1 MSPRARGVAADCSGS
16 NGANGLMIQRFLRYL
31 PAFGRARNGNVA
43 MIFAL
48 LLVPVTVLSGGA
60 VDLNQA
66 MNARTR
72 LSRALDAAALAVGV
86 HTSIGQEDAE
96 EMALDFVMANY
107 PRREIGTIQ
116 NLTVD
121 LDDVNDRVT
130 VRAEARI
137 ETRFLGL
144 IGIDNLTVHWESEV
158 QRARRGLELAMVLD
172 NTGSMSGS
180 KISSL
185 RSAGL
190 LLTDIL
196 FEGADPDR
204 LRIGLV
210 PFSST
215 VNVGDRYE
223 RAWWLDPDGLSP
235 VHSENFD
242 PPANRWDIYGTIRN
256 RDWLGCVEARPIPH
270 DIEDTLPDPNHPE
283 TLFVPYFAPDES
295 DRGYYANDYLD
306 DGMGG
311 YDERARMRN
320 TPKYTN
326 AWISGAGPGWGCS
339 ARPITP
345 LTNNRATI
353 DEAIGDMIASG
364 TTNIPIGIGWGVR
377 VLSPQEPF
385 AGGTAFGDEET
396 IKAMVVLT
404 DGENVMRGR
413 GNENYS
419 DYSGYA
425 YSRDGRL
432 GVVSSS
438 SHTLANELDARTAAA
453 CEYAKGLG
461 IRVYTITFQVSSTST
476 RDMMRDCASNP
487 YLYFDSPSEEALRS
501 AFEMIA
507 GDLTNLRLSR

>member
-1 MSPRARGVAADCSGS
+1 MSIMIGEAISWARRLAA
-16 NGANGLMIQRFLRYL
+16 
-31 PAFGRARNGNVA
+31 ARRGNVA
-43 MIFAL
+43 MIFAIVM
-48 LLVPVTVLSGGA
+48 VPVMLLSGGA

-86 HTSIGQEDAE
+86 QTSIGQTAAEDLA
-96 EMALDFVMANY
+96 MDFVLANY
-107 PRREIGTIQ
+107 PSREIGTIR
-116 NLTVD
+116 NLSVT

-130 VRAEARI
+130 VRAEAQVATI
-137 ETRFLGL
+137 VLGL
-144 IGIDNLTVHWESEV
+144 IGIDTLTVHWESEV

-172 NTGSMSGS
+172 NTGSMGGS

-185 RSAGL
+185 RSAAL

-196 FEGADPDR
+196 FEDADPNR
-204 LRIGLV
+204 LHIGLV

-215 VNVGDRYE
+215 VNVGTAYE
-223 RAWWLDPDGLSP
+223 RAWWLDPHALSP

-242 PPANRWDIYGTIRN
+242 PPANRWDIYDTIRN
-256 RDWLGCVEARPIPH
+256 RAWTGCVEARPIPH
-270 DIEDTLPDPNHPE
+270 DIEDTPPDEGHPE

-295 DRGYYANDYLD
+295 DRGSYSNDYLD
-306 DGMGG
+306 DRMGG

-320 TPKYTN
+320 TSKYTN
-326 AWISGAGPGWGCS
+326 AWISGAGPGWGCT

-345 LTNNRATI
+345 LTNIRSRI
-353 DEAIGDMIASG
+353 DGAIGDMIASG
-364 TTNIPIGIGWGVR
+364 NTNIPNGIGWGIR
-377 VLSPQEPF
+377 VLSPGEPF
-385 AGGTAFGDEET
+385 TGGTDFGAEDT

-404 DGENVMRGR
+404 DGENVMTGR
-413 GNENYS
+413 SNQNYS

-432 GVVSSS
+432 GVISTSSN
-438 SHTLANELDARTAAA
+438 TLSNALDDRTAAA
-453 CEYAKGLG
+453 CEYAKALG
-461 IRVYTITFQVSSTST
+461 VRVYTITFQVSSTST
-476 RDMMRDCASNP
+476 RNMMRDCASNP
-487 YLYFDSPSEEALRS
+487 YLYFDSPSEEALRN

>member
-1 MSPRARGVAADCSGS
+1 MS
-16 NGANGLMIQRFLRYL
+16 GAIRLSAVHLLANSR
-31 PAFGRARNGNVA
+31 GNVA
-43 MIFAL
+43 MMFAVL
-48 LLVPVTVLSGGA
+48 LIPLLVLSGGA

-86 HTSIGQEDAE
+86 QTSIDQENAE
-96 EMALDFVMANY
+96 TLARNFLLANY
-107 PRREIGTIQ
+107 PASETGTIR
-116 NLTVD
+116 NLAVI
-121 LDDVNDRVT
+121 LDDINDRVT
-130 VRAEARI
+130 VSAEAQVG
-137 ETRFLGL
+137 TSFLGL
-144 IGIDNLTVHWESEV
+144 IGIEHLTVGWESEV
-158 QRARRGLELAMVLD
+158 QRARRGLELVMVLD

-185 RSAGL
+185 RSAAL

-196 FEGADPDR
+196 FEDADPNR
-204 LRIGLV
+204 LHIGLV

-215 VNVGDRYE
+215 VNVGPGLE

-235 VHSENFD
+235 VHSENFS
-242 PPANRWDIYGTIRN
+242 PPANRWDIYDTIRN
-256 RDWLGCVEARPIPH
+256 RDWLGCVEARPVPH
-270 DIEDTLPDPNHPE
+270 DIEDTPPSAAAPE

-295 DRGYYANDYLD
+295 DRGSYSNDYLD
-306 DGMGG
+306 DQMGG

-320 TPKYTN
+320 TAKYTH
-326 AWISGAGPGWGCS
+326 AWVSGAGPGWGCT
-339 ARPITP
+339 ARPLTP
-345 LTNNRATI
+345 LTNDRTTI
-353 DEAIGDMIASG
+353 DTAIGNMIASG
-364 TTNIPIGIGWGVR
+364 NTNIPNGIGWGIR
-377 VLSPQEPF
+377 VISPGEPF
-385 AGGTAFGDEET
+385 TEGTPFGERDT

-404 DGENVMRGR
+404 DGENVMTGR
-413 GNENYS
+413 SNQNYS

-438 SHTLANELDARTAAA
+438 SGTLANALDDRTAAA
-453 CEYAKGLG
+453 CEYAKDLG

-476 RDMMRDCASNP
+476 RNMMRDCASTP

>member
-1 MSPRARGVAADCSGS
+1 MLGHIGRPAAR
-16 NGANGLMIQRFLRYL
+16 L
-31 PAFGRARNGNVA
+31 FGETRGNVA

-48 LLVPVTVLSGGA
+48 VLIPVTVLSGGA

-86 HTSIGQEDAE
+86 QTSIDQTSAE
-96 EMALDFVMANY
+96 ALALDFVLANY
-107 PRREIGTIQ
+107 PSHEIGTVQ
-116 NLTVD
+116 NLTLA
-121 LDDVNDRVT
+121 LDDVNDRVV
-130 VRAEARI
+130 VRAEARVDTVI
-137 ETRFLGL
+137 LGL
-144 IGIDNLTVHWESEV
+144 IGIDTLTVSWESEV

-185 RSAGL
+185 RSAAL

-196 FEGADPDR
+196 FEGADPNR
-204 LRIGLV
+204 LHIGLV
-210 PFSST
+210 PFAAT
-215 VNVGDRYE
+215 VNVGTQYE

-235 VHSENFD
+235 VHSENFS
-242 PPANRWDIYGTIRN
+242 PAANRWDIYDTIRN
-256 RDWLGCVEARPIPH
+256 RDWTGCVEARPIPH
-270 DIEDTLPDPNHPE
+270 DIEDTLPDAANPAS
-283 TLFVPYFAPDES
+283 LFVPYFAPDES

-306 DGMGG
+306 DAMGG

-326 AWISGAGPGWGCS
+326 AWVSGAGPGRGCT

-345 LTNNRATI
+345 LTNNRTTI
-353 DEAIGDMIASG
+353 DNAIGDMIASG
-364 TTNIPIGIGWGVR
+364 NTNIPIGVSWGIR
-377 VLSPQEPF
+377 VLSPGEPF
-385 AGGTAFGDEET
+385 TGGTAFGERDT

-404 DGENVMRGR
+404 DGENVMTGR
-413 GNENYS
+413 SNQNYS

-438 SHTLANELDARTAAA
+438 SNTLADALDDRTSAA

-461 IRVYTITFQVSSTST
+461 IRVYTITFQVSSSST
-476 RDMMRDCASNP
+476 RDMMRACASNP
-487 YLYFDSPSEEALRS
+487 YLYFDSPSDEALRS